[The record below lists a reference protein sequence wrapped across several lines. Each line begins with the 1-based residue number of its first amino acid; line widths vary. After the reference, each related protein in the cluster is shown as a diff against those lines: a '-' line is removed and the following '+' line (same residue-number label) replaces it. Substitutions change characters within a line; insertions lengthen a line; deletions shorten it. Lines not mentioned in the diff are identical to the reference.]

1 VIRTLTL
8 RNLLAC
14 TCLLLAAG
22 GQQAQ
27 AEAEASSPTLEKI
40 RATGVVYLGYR
51 EASAPFAYLDADGK
65 AIGFSLDLCRHV
77 TDAIQARLNLPALAV
92 VQVPTT
98 QGSRQVM
105 LEAETIDLNCG
116 PTTNSEQR
124 QRSVAFSVTT
134 FVASVK
140 AVVRRDS
147 AVRSIQD
154 LTNKVV
160 VTTAGTTA
168 DAYIKSA
175 AAQQNLLINYRVGR
189 DHAESLRLLLRGGAD
204 VLVLDDAL
212 LADLLLNT
220 PPAERERL
228 LVLAD
233 TYGFEPY
240 ALEFRRQEPE
250 FKKLVDDTLISLM
263 NGGEFSRLYSKWFL
277 SPIPPNG
284 GNLELPMSAA
294 LKQLMVTPNDKGL

>member
-1 VIRTLTL
+1 MIRTLTL

-22 GQQAQ
+22 GQHAH
-27 AEAEASSPTLEKI
+27 AEASSPTLEKI

-65 AIGFSLDLCRHV
+65 AIGFSLDLCQHV
-77 TDAIQARLNLPALAV
+77 TDAIQARLNLPEVAV
-92 VQVPTT
+92 VHVPTT
-98 QGSRQVM
+98 QGSRQIM

-116 PTTNSEQR
+116 PATNTEQR
-124 QRSVAFSVTT
+124 QRSVAFGVTT
-134 FVASVK
+134 YVASVK

-154 LTNKVV
+154 LKDKVV
-160 VTTAGTTA
+160 VTTAGTSA

-175 AAQQNLLINYRVGR
+175 AAQQDLLINYRFGR
-189 DHAESLRLLLRGGAD
+189 NHAESLRLLLGGDAD

-212 LADLLLNT
+212 LAYLLLNI
-220 PPAERERL
+220 PLAERERL
-228 LVLAD
+228 VVLAD
-233 TYGFEPY
+233 TFGFEPY
-240 ALEFRRQEPE
+240 GLEFRRQDAE
-250 FKKLVDDTLISLM
+250 FKKLVDDTLIGLM
-263 NGGEFSRLYSKWFL
+263 NSGEFERLYSRWFL
-277 SPIPPNG
+277 SPIPLNG

-294 LKQLMVTPNDKGL
+294 LKQLMMTPNDKGL